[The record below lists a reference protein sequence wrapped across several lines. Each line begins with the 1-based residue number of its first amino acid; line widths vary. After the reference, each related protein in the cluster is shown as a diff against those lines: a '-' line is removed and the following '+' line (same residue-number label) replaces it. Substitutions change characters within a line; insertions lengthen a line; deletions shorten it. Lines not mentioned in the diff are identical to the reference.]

1 MSTEKYKNLI
11 KKLEENKKW
20 PLLYM
25 FKFITPNEKG
35 KVKKVVALLPEKGE
49 ISYKHT
55 KNLKFVSITCK
66 ANMPSAQSI
75 VDITS
80 KVSEIEGVMSL

>member
-1 MSTEKYKNLI
+1 MATQDYSKLLQ
-11 KKLEENKKW
+11 KLEANKKW

-25 FKFITPNEKG
+25 FKFITPNEEG
-35 KVKKVVALLPEKGE
+35 KVKQVVQLLPKNSD

-66 ANMPSAQSI
+66 AKMHSAQSI

-80 KVSEIEGVMSL
+80 EVQKIDGIIAL